1 MGIEWLGQEYFSLF
15 SASTHAKQVSCCIGS
30 QAMIQKV
37 HYIMESIRRAHS
49 FLTESPIASLKGFAI
64 EYLKSPHL
72 VPQSPPI
79 LVKVHPRLKLQI
91 EKNHAWGQCQALSD
105 KSKQKCL
112 NDRSPKTMFNG
123 LDP

>member
-1 MGIEWLGQEYFSLF
+1 
-15 SASTHAKQVSCCIGS
+15 
-30 QAMIQKV
+30 
-37 HYIMESIRRAHS
+37 MESIRRAHS
-49 FLTESPIASLKGFAI
+49 FLTESPIASLKGLAI

-91 EKNHAWGQCQALSD
+91 KKTRMRTESSSERQVEKNVLMTEVQ
-105 KSKQKCL
+105 
-112 NDRSPKTMFNG
+112 KTMFNG